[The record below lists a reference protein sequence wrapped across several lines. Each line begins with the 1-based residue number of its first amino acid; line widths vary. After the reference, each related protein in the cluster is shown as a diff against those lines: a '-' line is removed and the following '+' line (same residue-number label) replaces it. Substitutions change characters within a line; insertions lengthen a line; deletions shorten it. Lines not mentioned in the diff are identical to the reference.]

1 MRFEHRAVPIVLAAV
16 LIDTIGFGIVMPV
29 LPALIV
35 TLKGGSLADAARTGG
50 ALLIA
55 FAAAQFFAGPILG
68 NLGDRFGRR
77 PVLLAAMIAFAVDY
91 ALMAFAPTIGWL
103 FLGRAVAG
111 VAGAIYGPANAVLA
125 DVTVPEKRG
134 ETFGLMGAAFG
145 SGFIIGPAIGGLLAG
160 FGPRAPFMAAGA
172 LAVLNAV
179 WMALAMPETL
189 ARADRRAF
197 DWRRANA
204 FGAFK
209 PVFHAGGATPL
220 LAIAFCW
227 QFAQMVYPATWAF
240 WCGIRF
246 GWSAHMIGL
255 SLATSGVTMALTQIF
270 LTGRVIRRFGAVRTV
285 MLGMVI
291 AIVAFTALNFVTAGW
306 LVFALIPIG
315 SLSGFVFPAVNGL
328 LSSSVDAA
336 NQGAL
341 QGGMAS
347 LGSVA
352 EVIGPLAMTQTLAL
366 GTEHGAPGAAF
377 LLSAA
382 FVLLALAILWRFRV
396 GRPISV
402 KSIHDNDSQVAMP

>member
-29 LPALIV
+29 LPTLIV
-35 TLKGGSLADAARTGG
+35 QLKGGTLSDAARTGG

-55 FAAAQFFAGPILG
+55 FAAAQFFAGPIFG
-68 NLGDRFGRR
+68 SLGDRFGRR

-91 ALMAFAPTIGWL
+91 GLMAFAPTVGWL
-103 FLGRAVAG
+103 FLGRIFAG

-125 DVTVPEKRG
+125 DVTPPEKRG

-145 SGFIIGPAIGGLLAG
+145 AGFIIGPAIGGLLAG
-160 FGPRAPFMAAGA
+160 FGPRAPFVVAAA

-179 WMALAMPETL
+179 WMAVAMPETL
-189 ARADRRAF
+189 APADRRAF

-220 LAIAFCW
+220 LVVAFLW
-227 QFAQMVYPATWAF
+227 QLGQMVYPATWAF
-240 WCGIRF
+240 WCEIRF
-246 GWSAHMIGL
+246 GWSPHMVGL
-255 SLATSGVTMALTQIF
+255 SLAASGVTMALTQVF
-270 LTGRVIRRFGAVRTV
+270 LTGRVIRRFGEARTV
-285 MLGMVI
+285 MIGMAVAVATFV
-291 AIVAFTALNFVTAGW
+291 AINFATAGW
-306 LVFALIPIG
+306 MVFALIALG
-315 SLSGFVFPAVNGL
+315 SLTGLVFPGINAL
-328 LSSSVDAA
+328 LSRSVDSS

-352 EVIGPLAMTQTLAL
+352 EVIGPLAMTQTLAF
-366 GTEHGAPGAAF
+366 GTEHGTPGAAF
-377 LLSAA
+377 LLAA
-382 FVLLALAILWRFRV
+382 ALAAVAAVIVATRV
-396 GRPISV
+396 VQREGIAP
-402 KSIHDNDSQVAMP
+402 A